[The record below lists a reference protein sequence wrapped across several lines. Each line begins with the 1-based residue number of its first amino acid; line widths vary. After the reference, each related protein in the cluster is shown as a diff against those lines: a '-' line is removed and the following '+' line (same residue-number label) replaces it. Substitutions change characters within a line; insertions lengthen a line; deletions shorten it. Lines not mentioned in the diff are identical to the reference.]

1 MEATQLPRW
10 GTAEDARDEENRV
23 VEARRLALEKEA
35 EKIGAAVTDVAESG
49 KGPLREEAE
58 GGAGAAAGVGAPVA
72 EGGAA
77 ADHAEV
83 PDGRVAVDPS
93 EDPLRA
99 MEASLAV
106 TEKMRVPDRSSLPSP
121 ASVLSNSASGTASMP
136 FPSATNQS
144 QDCPMSGD
152 ICRLSVDAIV
162 NTTNER
168 LDEQRG
174 ISGRIFRN
182 AGPKIFEEVQRCAPE
197 ELPPLARQ
205 SLLTDVS
212 SLCMQS
218 STPWSTA
225 VMKNKRMLPKMLFTV
240 ATAHLCEFY

>member
-10 GTAEDARDEENRV
+10 GTAE
-23 VEARRLALEKEA
+23 RREGREQGRRGAAPRPREGGR
-35 EKIGAAVTDVAESG
+35 KIGAAVTDVAESG

-106 TEKMRVPDRSSLPSP
+106 TEKMRVPDRSSSPSP
-121 ASVLSNSASGTASMP
+121 TSVLSNSASGTEACHFHQHRINVNSLW
-136 FPSATNQS
+136 
-144 QDCPMSGD
+144 SGD

-182 AGPKIFEEVQRCAPE
+182 APQNI
-197 ELPPLARQ
+197 
-205 SLLTDVS
+205 
-212 SLCMQS
+212 
-218 STPWSTA
+218 
-225 VMKNKRMLPKMLFTV
+225 
-240 ATAHLCEFY
+240 